1 MGNCLQRSFQMGFK
15 WSGINAEVPD
25 IKTSTEAKALAEKYG
40 LKYAENGKYT
50 NGNNPVLVL
59 YKDDKKFTN
68 DEYHAVF
75 ISDIAPMGA
84 WEIFAV
90 ITGW

>member
-1 MGNCLQRSFQMGFK
+1 MGLK

-40 LKYAENGKYT
+40 LKYSESGTHRFDNS
-50 NGNNPVLVL
+50 PVLVL
-59 YKDDKKFTN
+59 YKDGKKFTS